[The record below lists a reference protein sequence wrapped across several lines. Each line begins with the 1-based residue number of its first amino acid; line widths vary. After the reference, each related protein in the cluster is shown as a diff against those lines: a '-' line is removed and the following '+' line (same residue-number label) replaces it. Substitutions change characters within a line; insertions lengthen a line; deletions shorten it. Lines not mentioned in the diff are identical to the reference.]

1 MFLVART
8 ESNEPNK
15 RVIMCQILKTESLYI
30 HLNLCLYII
39 NFLHSTPFYLFKR
52 VPKGTISILH
62 HQKNCVGGLEMFF
75 FADVQYCIHADIV
88 GG

>member
-30 HLNLCLYII
+30 LIFISVTSVVDFCGRESTSGVDFSKKISKTII
-39 NFLHSTPFYLFKR
+39 IF
-52 VPKGTISILH
+52 
-62 HQKNCVGGLEMFF
+62 
-75 FADVQYCIHADIV
+75 
-88 GG
+88 

>member
-30 HLNLCLYII
+30 LIFVYTLSTFYIPRPST
-39 NFLHSTPFYLFKR
+39 FLTD
-52 VPKGTISILH
+52 SI
-62 HQKNCVGGLEMFF
+62 
-75 FADVQYCIHADIV
+75 
-88 GG
+88 

>member
-39 NFLHSTPFYLFKR
+39 NFLHSTTFDLFN
-52 VPKGTISILH
+52 G
-62 HQKNCVGGLEMFF
+62 
-75 FADVQYCIHADIV
+75 QYMTNSTLVSSVKIEY
-88 GG
+88 G